1 MWFTDI
7 YSDKMNNKQTTR
19 YINAKIKECDIAIH
33 MWIAQSLTDIEY
45 DMLELLIKGYTVTQ
59 ISRIRDRSV
68 KTVSAQKFQI
78 YKKLNIRTD
87 ITFWLDLSL
96 SPYVKIIFMHCEA
109 EPY

>member
-1 MWFTDI
+1 
-7 YSDKMNNKQTTR
+7 
-19 YINAKIKECDIAIH
+19 
-33 MWIAQSLTDIEY
+33 MWIAQSLTDVEY

-96 SPYVKIIFMHCEA
+96 SPYVKIILMHCEA

>member
-1 MWFTDI
+1 
-7 YSDKMNNKQTTR
+7 
-19 YINAKIKECDIAIH
+19 
-33 MWIAQSLTDIEY
+33 AQSLTDVEY

-87 ITFWLDLSL
+87 ITFWL
-96 SPYVKIIFMHCEA
+96 
-109 EPY
+109 